1 MGREVLIIGS
11 SQAGLQAA
19 LDLADTGVKVHLIE
33 PMPFMGK
40 KGEYLFPD
48 YLANV
53 RSLEI
58 LKHPNITTWTNTEI
72 KELTPEDGRFQAV
85 LQRYSRYIDVS
96 KCTACGACVDVC
108 PVIVPGTDR
117 KAIYLGGQPDCA
129 VIEKGGI
136 SPCTYACPA
145 GIHVQ
150 GYVALIAEGRYREA
164 YELIHSALPFP
175 SVCGRVCN
183 HYCEEACSRSQ
194 LDEAVNLMA
203 LKRFVADWAY
213 EHQGELMGAGKKPLL
228 QKPDP
233 VQNTGKKI
241 AVIGAGPAGLTAAR
255 DLVRK
260 GHAVTVFDNNPKAGG
275 MMRVAIPPHRLP
287 YQQLDWEIEQILSE
301 GVDLRL
307 NTWMDDIPGLF
318 KKGYSAVLIATGANE
333 AVKMPIEGADHP
345 DNWLS
350 LDFLKKA
357 CLRESIDLKGR
368 KVVILGGGDV
378 AMDAAR
384 VAIRLGPS
392 DVRVVCRGMR
402 ASFNEIQEAEEE
414 GVEIIRGRVFQR
426 VILNNGNI
434 AGVECL
440 EAEVGEVVNGKRQ
453 FNELPCT
460 EHLIPGDLVIWALG
474 QRPDFSFLPPDDRI
488 TILSPQGIN
497 ADYRMMTTMEGVFTA
512 GDVRRGTTFFVVDA
526 VGEGHQAAE
535 SIDCFLK
542 GKPFEI
548 QTSILPE
555 ITLSRDTMLLRLDQ
569 RESARKERN
578 TIPHLSVKKRKN
590 NFEEVDLTL
599 GEKVALSEAGRCLI
613 CGPCSECMACVE
625 VCEPGAIIHA
635 QKASTVGL
643 DFDGVILADETLV
656 EVENLN
662 IYRVPGDGLQ
672 AGSAA
677 AFQVMRDLG
686 VSHTDPLTFPSPA
699 TYLEDKPDRIGLIL
713 CQCGGEISQY
723 LDTQTLGEEAANWP
737 GIVYAQELPF
747 SCTDEAAESIREII
761 STNDLEKL
769 ILAACTCCSLDQVC
783 FSCTYQRLRCKENL
797 GLFSSLKNNLIVEFV
812 NIREQCA
819 WVHKENRAEATEA
832 AKTLIKSTLAR
843 LRSQP
848 RTITQPA
855 VEFNKILILG
865 TGSAGE
871 VCRSSLDQLGIP
883 SRMAEDIPTE
893 ILRVGGHFIIQHQT
907 GQTQTDLL
915 ALAPL
920 DIKEQQ
926 KLFNVL
932 KMPGDRNL
940 LPLSSHQINSLDFGV
955 VICLPEMD
963 PGISGMAAAARIKAL
978 LSRLNHK
985 ELELAAVVDS
995 SRCRACGTCLEVCG
1009 FGIPELVEETF
1020 GRVSRIDPRLCLG
1033 CGICAAHCPSGA
1045 ILSGITT
1052 ETQLEEMLEAILT

>member
-19 LDLADTGVKVHLIE
+19 LDLADSGIRVHLVE

-48 YLANV
+48 YLVNV
-53 RSLEI
+53 RSLTI
-58 LKHPNITTWTNTEI
+58 LKHPNISTWTNTEI
-72 KELTPEDGRFQAV
+72 KELAQEEGRFQAV
-85 LQRYSRYIDVS
+85 LQQYPRYIDIS
-96 KCTACGACVDVC
+96 KCTACGACIDIC
-108 PVIVPGTDR
+108 PVTVPGTDR
-117 KAIYLGGQPDCA
+117 KAITLGGQPDCA
-129 VIEKGGI
+129 VIEKEGI
-136 SPCTYACPA
+136 SPCTKACPA
-145 GIHVQ
+145 GVHVQ
-150 GYVALIAEGRYREA
+150 GYVALIAQARYREA

-183 HYCEEACSRSQ
+183 HYCEEACTRSQ

-203 LKRFVADWAY
+203 LKRFVSDWAY
-213 EHQGELMGAGKKPLL
+213 EHQGELMGAGKKSSLHKL
-228 QKPDP
+228 DP
-233 VQNTGKKI
+233 VQSTGKKI

-260 GHAVTVFDNNPKAGG
+260 GHAVTVLDNNPKAGG

-287 YQQLDWEIEQILSE
+287 YQQLDWEIGQILSE
-301 GVDLRL
+301 GVELQL
-307 NTWMDDIPGLF
+307 NTWVDDIPGLF

-357 CLRESIDLKGR
+357 CIGESIDLRGR

-426 VILNNGNI
+426 VILKNGNI
-434 AGVECL
+434 TGVECL
-440 EAEVGEVVNGKRQ
+440 EAEVGEVVDGKRQ
-453 FNELPCT
+453 FNELPGT
-460 EHLIPGDLVIWALG
+460 AHQIPGDLVIWALG
-474 QRPDFSFLPPDDRI
+474 QRPDFSFLPQDDRI
-488 TILSPQGIN
+488 SILSPQGIS
-497 ADYRMMTTMEGVFTA
+497 ADKRMMTTLEGVFTA

-535 SIDCFLK
+535 SINCFLS
-542 GKPFEI
+542 GEPFDHH
-548 QTSILPE
+548 QPHCPE
-555 ITLSRDTMLLRLDQ
+555 VILSREAMLSRIEQ
-569 RESARKERN
+569 RKSAQSERN
-578 TIPHLSVKKRKN
+578 PIPHLPVKEREN

-599 GEKVALSEAGRCLI
+599 GEKAALSEAGRCLI

-635 QKASTVGL
+635 QKASSAGL
-643 DFDGVILADETLV
+643 EIDGVILADDNTIDL
-656 EVENLN
+656 ENLKTYQ
-662 IYRVPGDGLQ
+662 ITGDSLQ

-677 AFQVMRDLG
+677 AFQVMRELEL
-686 VSHTDPLTFPSPA
+686 SQADPLTFPSPA
-699 TYLEDKPDRIGLIL
+699 TILEDKPDRIGLIL
-713 CQCGGEISQY
+713 CQCGGEISRY
-723 LDTQTLGEEAANWP
+723 LDTQALGEEAPTWP

-747 SCTDEAAESIREII
+747 SCSGEAAESIRDII
-761 STNDLEKL
+761 STNDLDKL
-769 ILAACTCCSLDQVC
+769 ILAACACCSLDQVC

-797 GLFSSLKNNLIVEFV
+797 GLFPSLKNNPVIEFI

-819 WVHKENRAEATEA
+819 WVHKENRIDATEV
-832 AKTLIKSTLAR
+832 AKTLIKSSLAR

-848 RTITQPA
+848 RTITQPE
-855 VEFNKILILG
+855 VELNKVLILG
-865 TGSAGE
+865 TGPAGE

-883 SRMAEDIPTE
+883 SHKAEDIPVE
-893 ILRVGGHFIIQHQT
+893 ILRVGGHFNIQNQAQDT
-907 GQTQTDLL
+907 LADLL

-920 DIKEQQ
+920 DVEEQQ

-955 VICLPEMD
+955 IICPPEMD
-963 PGISGMAAAARIKAL
+963 PGISGMAAAARVKAW
-978 LSRLNHK
+978 LSRLNQK

-1009 FGIPELVEETF
+1009 FGIPELVEEAS
-1020 GRVSRIDPRLCLG
+1020 GWVSRIDPRLCLG

-1052 ETQLEEMLEAILT
+1052 ETQLEEMLDAILT

>member
-11 SQAGLQAA
+11 SQAGLQTA
-19 LDLADTGVKVHLIE
+19 LDLADSGIKVHLVE

-40 KGEYLFPD
+40 KGEDLFPD

-58 LKHPNITTWTNTEI
+58 LKHPHISTWTNTEI
-72 KELTPEDGRFQAV
+72 KELTREDGRFQAV
-85 LQRYSRYIDVS
+85 LQQYPRYIDIS
-96 KCTACGACVDVC
+96 KCTACGACIDIC
-108 PVIVPGTDR
+108 PITVPGTDR
-117 KAIYLGGQPDCA
+117 KAINLGGQPDCA

-136 SPCTYACPA
+136 SPCTNACPA

-150 GYVALIAEGRYREA
+150 GYVALIAQNRYREA

-183 HYCEEACSRSQ
+183 HYCEQACTRSQ

-203 LKRFVADWAY
+203 LKRFVSDWAY
-213 EHQGELMGAGKKPLL
+213 EHQAELKSTGKKSLL
-228 QKPDP
+228 HKTDP

-241 AVIGAGPAGLTAAR
+241 AVIGSGPAGLTAAR

-301 GVDLRL
+301 GVDLQL
-307 NTWMDDIPGLF
+307 NTWVDDIPGLF
-318 KKGYSAVLIATGANE
+318 TKGYSAVLIATGANE
-333 AVKMPIEGADHP
+333 AVKMPIEGADHS

-357 CLRESIDLKGR
+357 CLGESIDLKGR

-414 GVEIIRGRVFQR
+414 GVEIIRGKVFQR
-426 VILNNGNI
+426 VILKNGNI
-434 AGVECL
+434 SGVECL

-453 FNELPCT
+453 FNELPGT

-474 QRPDFSFLPPDDRI
+474 QKPDFSFLPQDDRI
-488 TILSPQGIN
+488 SILSPQGIS
-497 ADYRMMTTMEGVFTA
+497 ADTRMMTTLEGVFTA

-535 SIDCFLK
+535 SIDCFLS
-542 GKPFEI
+542 GEPFE
-548 QTSILPE
+548 QQKPLCPE
-555 ITLSRDTMLLRLDQ
+555 VTLSRETMLARIEQ
-569 RESARKERN
+569 RKSARNKRSL
-578 TIPHLSVKKRKN
+578 IPHLPVNEREN
-590 NFEEVDLTL
+590 NFKEVDLTL
-599 GEKVALSEAGRCLI
+599 GEKAALSEAGRCLI

-635 QKASTVGL
+635 QNTSSTGL
-643 DFDGVILADETLV
+643 DIDGVIIADDNTIDL
-656 EVENLN
+656 ENLKP
-662 IYRVPGDGLQ
+662 YRITGDGLQ

-686 VSHTDPLTFPSPA
+686 ISHTDPFTYPSPA
-699 TYLEDKPDRIGLIL
+699 TFLKDKPDRIGLVL
-713 CQCGGEISQY
+713 CQCGGEISRY
-723 LDTQTLGEEAANWP
+723 LDTQALGEEAANWP
-737 GIVYAQELPF
+737 GIVHTQELPF
-747 SCTDEAAESIREII
+747 SCSGEAAESIRDII

-769 ILAACTCCSLDQVC
+769 ILAACACCSLDQVC

-797 GLFSSLKNNLIVEFV
+797 GLFSSLKNNPVIEFI

-819 WVHKENRAEATEA
+819 WVHKENRAEATES

-843 LRSQP
+843 LRNQP
-848 RTITQPA
+848 RIITQPA
-855 VEFNKILILG
+855 VEFKKVLILG
-865 TGSAGE
+865 TGPAGE

-883 SRMAEDIPTE
+883 SQVAEDIPTE
-893 ILRVGGHFIIQHQT
+893 LLRLGGHFNIQN
-907 GQTQTDLL
+907 QTQQTQADLL

-920 DIKEQQ
+920 DSEEQQ
-926 KLFNVL
+926 ELFNVL

-955 VICLPEMD
+955 VICPPEMD
-963 PGISGMAAAARIKAL
+963 PGISGMAAAARIKAW

-1009 FGIPELVEETF
+1009 FGIPELVEVTF

-1052 ETQLEEMLEAILT
+1052 ETQLEEILEAILT